1 MNLPLSKYLVDWD
14 NITTGDGTYSENTEG
29 TSATVSA
36 GFTTGRSYILKRFP
50 VTAGDV
56 ISFKFLA
63 RRISGDPRASIDY
76 PTSGQSKTALDIDSD
91 EWMEYE
97 LQYAVPHTHNDSTD
111 IAQCT
116 SGVFTNEA
124 GSAEIANPRISVSG
138 GVKGYAR
145 VTALGLITLSKS
157 GGVVTPTLNSN
168 FHNAGILDINFVGNY
183 LNIKTPP
190 TVSTGALRIRP
201 IFDCGLTP
209 DLLPDVTAKIGQY
222 NASTGEVRV
231 YFSNGSGSFVDVNSL
246 MSDGE
251 IAYLWIRA
259 TGL

>member
-14 NITTGDGTYSENTEG
+14 NITTGDGTYSENAEG

-36 GFTTGRSYILKRFP
+36 GFTTGRSYIVKQFP

-76 PTSGQSKTALDIDSD
+76 PSAGQSKTALDIDSD

-97 LQYAVPHTHNDSTD
+97 LQYAVPHTHDDSTD

-145 VTALGLITLSKS
+145 VTCLGLLALSKS
-157 GGVVTPTLNSN
+157 GGTTTVSLNSN
-168 FHNAGILDINFVGNY
+168 FHNAGILDVNLVSNY
-183 LNIKTPP
+183 LEIKTPP
-190 TVSTGALRIRP
+190 TVSTGNIRIRP

-209 DLLPDVTAKIGQY
+209 DALPDVTCKIGRY
-222 NASTGEVRV
+222 NAATGNVEV
-231 YFSNGSGSFVDVNSL
+231 YFSNGSGSFVDINSL
-246 MSDGE
+246 LSDGE
-251 IAYLWIRA
+251 TAFLWIRA